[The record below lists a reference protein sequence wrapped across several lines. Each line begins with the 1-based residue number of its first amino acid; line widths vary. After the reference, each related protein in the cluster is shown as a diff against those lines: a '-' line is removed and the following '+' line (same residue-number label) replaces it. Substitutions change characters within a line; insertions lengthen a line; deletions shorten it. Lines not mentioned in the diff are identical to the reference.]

1 MKPMMIMF
9 IGSFALA
16 ATNAYG
22 KPKTKSVTPIDETH
36 TVADLDGKQVKEE
49 WWRAFAICS
58 GQLKTIATWQKTDDP
73 NLSEY
78 SAKKSKEFEDFAFKK
93 IMSDRKLTSPK
104 SIDSK
109 VRQQILNSQAEMI
122 ELLVEATKK
131 EIAPQYM
138 DFQTDNCMTKK
149 ALYDINHTDVPNKE

>member
-1 MKPMMIMF
+1 MKKGLTITAISLVF
-9 IGSFALA
+9 ISSNAFA
-16 ATNAYG
+16 
-22 KPKTKSVTPIDETH
+22 KTKVKTVIPNDETH
-36 TVADLDGKQVKEE
+36 VVSDLDGKQVKEE
-49 WWRAFAICS
+49 WWRTFAICS